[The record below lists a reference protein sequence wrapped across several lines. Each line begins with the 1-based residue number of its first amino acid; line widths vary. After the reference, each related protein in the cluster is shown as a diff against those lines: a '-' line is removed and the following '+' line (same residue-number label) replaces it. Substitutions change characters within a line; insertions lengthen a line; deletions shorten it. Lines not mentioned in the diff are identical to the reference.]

1 MRHSRF
7 AVLLLAVLT
16 VACGNG
22 VEQPETEE
30 HAAVAT
36 LAEVI
41 VHPPLTA
48 EMPDCE
54 RTAVHDSGHVVYVV
68 TDRSCAS
75 GGPRRVFSL
84 GLKGADAAVQ
94 LDMQEGDEIDNIT
107 IPSLGSRPC
116 KIRFPSARF
125 RSATRRDAAIGDGA
139 VPLPRENGGAR
150 LADMAR
156 RCGLRTGAYRHLLHA
171 EFVAAS

>member
-16 VACGNG
+16 AACGNG

-30 HAAVAT
+30 QASVAT

-41 VHPPLTA
+41 VPPPLTA

-54 RTAVHDSGHVVYVV
+54 RAGVHDSGYVVYVV

-84 GLKGADAAVQ
+84 GPKGADAAVQ

-107 IPSLGSRPC
+107 IPSL
-116 KIRFPSARF
+116 
-125 RSATRRDAAIGDGA
+125 
-139 VPLPRENGGAR
+139 AR
-150 LADMAR
+150 LSHFSVDN
-156 RCGLRTGAYRHLLHA
+156 L
-171 EFVAAS
+171 